1 MSKRKTTGL
10 EWLELSMASFNG
22 SGYADKYDANSYI
35 ESYIAFKTMKRET
48 YALEVIEK
56 FPTAPMGYAV
66 ELVHANDAGHTPSEK
81 NLNKFRRFYDYETHK
96 RREEPFLATDFNNPN
111 QSRLV

>member
-1 MSKRKTTGL
+1 MSKRRTSGL

-22 SGYADKYDANSYI
+22 SGYADKFDANSYI
-35 ESYIAFKTMKRET
+35 ESYIAFKKMKHDK
-48 YALEVIEK
+48 YALEIIRS

-81 NLNKFRRFYDYETHK
+81 GFKRFSRYYDYENHAQV
-96 RREEPFLATDFNNPN
+96 ENSNE
-111 QSRLV
+111 RLL